1 MEEVYTFLKDNID
14 DEYIVVGVSGGVDS
28 MVLLSILKE
37 KIKRKII
44 CAHIH
49 HNLRIESDEELEFV
63 KEYCRN
69 NDIIFE
75 FIKLEYE
82 GKFSEDVARTK
93 RYNFF
98 EEIFTFIYR
107 VSVIV
112 LYSFLI
118 F

>member
-75 FIKLEYE
+75 
-82 GKFSEDVARTK
+82 GM
-93 RYNFF
+93 
-98 EEIFTFIYR
+98 
-107 VSVIV
+107 
-112 LYSFLI
+112 
-118 F
+118 